1 MNLEKSLLDRL
12 DTFERSLLAIFNQIQ
27 EVLKANAKLRDE
39 NDILAGTIL
48 KFAESDA
55 VSRTV
60 KIALS
65 KFSSDFSTVQDYR
78 HSEVSQSELIVIIL
92 NYFFQIERVEKKVL
106 DEMTVYNELFKNIR
120 VREHIDAN
128 FISNKCPYRKM

>member
-12 DTFERSLLAIFNQIQ
+12 DTFERNLLAIFNQIQ
-27 EVLKANAKLRDE
+27 EVLKANAKMRDE
-39 NDILAGTIL
+39 SDILAGAIL

-78 HSEVSQSELIVIIL
+78 HSEVSSFLSILYEHNSQSDYFRLSEL
-92 NYFFQIERVEKKVL
+92 R
-106 DEMTVYNELFKNIR
+106 
-120 VREHIDAN
+120 
-128 FISNKCPYRKM
+128 RKSLTK

>member
-12 DTFERSLLAIFNQIQ
+12 DTFERNLLAIFNQIQ

-39 NDILAGTIL
+39 SDILAGTIL

-78 HSEVSQSELIVIIL
+78 HSEVSSLLSTPIIICI
-92 NYFFQIERVEKKVL
+92 NSFQIERVEKKVL

-120 VREHIDAN
+120 VRVT
-128 FISNKCPYRKM
+128 KKML

>member
-12 DTFERSLLAIFNQIQ
+12 DTSERNFLAIFNQIQ

-65 KFSSDFSTVQDYR
+65 KFSSDYSAVQDYR
-78 HSEVSQSELIVIIL
+78 HSHVSVNKQQNIQFASLL
-92 NYFFQIERVEKKVL
+92 MQLDSQIERVEKKVL

-120 VREHIDAN
+120 VSKSDFNLLKH
-128 FISNKCPYRKM
+128 FLT